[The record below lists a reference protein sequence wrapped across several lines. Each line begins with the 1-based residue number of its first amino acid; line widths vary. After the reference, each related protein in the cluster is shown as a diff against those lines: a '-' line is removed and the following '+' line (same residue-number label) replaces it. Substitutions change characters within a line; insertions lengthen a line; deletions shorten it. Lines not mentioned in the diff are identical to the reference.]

1 MAAALVA
8 DAPWHMACC
17 NTRKGG
23 ELAEAGAGAR
33 VTIHPAI
40 ETFEIGGAA
49 QLLPPAIV
57 HEPLRFDFVRSVE
70 DLDGLEADWNALFE
84 RSGLPTQVFQTHAW
98 VALWAKL
105 YMAGSDDRL
114 AILTARRGGR
124 LVMVWP
130 MVEGRGK
137 LGRIVEFAGSPVSQ
151 YGDVLAE
158 GEGEQRL
165 ALLREGW
172 RELTRRLRPDLAV
185 LGRVRA
191 DAVVSPL
198 IEELRGVRFSRTEAP
213 FLALA
218 AGSGGESFEA
228 RQKGSAKRNRRRLRR
243 RLEQGGKVTSAVR
256 SRSAEAAAD
265 GIAALAQKRDWIVRT
280 GLYSR
285 AFSDTRI
292 DALFAEALADSK
304 GQTGAV
310 VFSLKQGDKPVAYA
324 IGLVCKTRLTLH
336 VIVHD
341 PDFDD
346 CGAGLL
352 NLEACLRHAEREG
365 LETFDLLPPRASYK
379 MQFAAGTVV
388 VADHAIALT
397 ARGTLVTRVWYGLL
411 RDRAK
416 SALARMP
423 APMRKLI
430 TKAAC
435 RPAAI
440 RADAPGA
447 AAIFPSFG

>member
-1 MAAALVA
+1 MLAGARISA
-8 DAPWHMACC
+8 DQ
-17 NTRKGG
+17 RR

-40 ETFEIGGAA
+40 DTFEIAGA
-49 QLLPPAIV
+49 PPVTRRAAEN
-57 HEPLRFDFVRSVE
+57 EPLQLDLVHTLE
-70 DLDGLEADWNALFE
+70 DLERLEADWNALFE
-84 RSGLPTQVFQTHAW
+84 RAGLPTQVFQTHAW
-98 VALWAKL
+98 VSLWAKNYL
-105 YMAGSDDRL
+105 TGSDDRL
-114 AILTARRGGR
+114 AILTARRGDR

-130 MVEGRGK
+130 MVEGRGTS
-137 LGRIVEFAGSPVSQ
+137 GRTVEFAGSPVSQ

-165 ALLREGW
+165 ALVREGW

-198 IEELRGVRFSRTEAP
+198 IEELRGVPFSLTEAP
-213 FLALA
+213 WLALA

-256 SRSAEAAAD
+256 TGSAEAAAD

-292 DALFAEALADSK
+292 DALFAEALADSNGK
-304 GQTGAV
+304 TGAV
-310 VFSLKQGDKPVAYA
+310 VFSLLQGDKPVAYT
-324 IGLVCKTRLTLH
+324 IGLVCKTRLMLH

-341 PDFDD
+341 PAFDD

-365 LETFDLLPPRASYK
+365 LEVFDLLPPRASYK
-379 MQFAAGTVV
+379 MQFADGSVV

-397 ARGTLVTRVWYGLL
+397 ARGTLVARLWYGLL

-423 APMRKLI
+423 AAVRKLI
-430 TKAAC
+430 TTAAG
-435 RPAAI
+435 RPAAS
-440 RADAPGA
+440 RGDGPGT